1 MKRTKIIAL
10 FAVVLLLALQ
20 ALAGVDALKVRVTAT
35 LANLREGPDI
45 ASPTLQQVRQGT
57 VFDVI
62 EKTGDWYRITFVLGG
77 IQLQGYLHK
86 TVVEEIAGDAPPAQK
101 SAPAV
106 QKPAPQT
113 PVVQKPTPQTPSEQQ
128 IRPVAP
134 AVTGPFKKFF
144 VSLDFLMGFSKE
156 SQSLPFSRTVYYE
169 TASYGLDYALNKS
182 QSFGA
187 TLGFHFSPSLG
198 IALAVGSTSRTIDE
212 TSTVTLPHPLWPES
226 NRSGELKDTSQKL
239 SELDIALNLFLS
251 LRFGPLGLSLFGG
264 PCYMMSKATLVSD
277 LAFAEQGYPYLEVTL
292 TQSTASLT
300 SNVVGFNAGAEVGY
314 YLGRSLELFVGGKF
328 VGGTAKFKP
337 ETDVPE
343 LSIALGGLRAGA
355 GLKLLF

>member
-10 FAVVLLLALQ
+10 IAVVLLLALQ
-20 ALAGVDALKVRVTAT
+20 ALAGVDALKVRVTAV
-35 LANLREGPDI
+35 LANLREGPDL

-77 IQLQGYLHK
+77 TQLQGYLHK
-86 TVVEEIAGDAPPAQK
+86 TVVEEIADDAPSAQK
-101 SAPAV
+101 TTPAV

-113 PVVQKPTPQTPSEQQ
+113 PAEQQ
-128 IRPVAP
+128 IRPVGP
-134 AVTGPFKKFF
+134 AVTEPFKRFF

-156 SQSLPFSRTVYYE
+156 SQSLPFSRIVYYE
-169 TASYGLDYALNKS
+169 TASYDLDYALNKS

-198 IALAVGSTSRTIDE
+198 IALAVSSTSRTIDE
-212 TSTVTLPHPLWPES
+212 TTTMTVPHPLWPGS
-226 NRSGELKDTSQKL
+226 SRSGELKDTSQKL

-277 LAFAEQGYPYLEVTL
+277 PAFAERDYPYLEVTL
-292 TQSTASLT
+292 TPSTASLT
-300 SNVVGFNAGAEVGY
+300 SNVFGFNAGAEVGY
-314 YLGRSLELFVGGKF
+314 YLGRSLELFAGGKF

-337 ETDVPE
+337 GTDVPE

-355 GLKLLF
+355 GLKLFF

>member
-35 LANLREGPDI
+35 LANLRERPDL
-45 ASPTLQQVRQGT
+45 ASSTLQQVRQGT

-86 TVVEEIAGDAPPAQK
+86 TVVEEIAGDAPPVQK
-101 SAPAV
+101 PTPAV
-106 QKPAPQT
+106 QKPAPQI
-113 PVVQKPTPQTPSEQQ
+113 PAEQQ
-128 IRPVAP
+128 IRPAAP
-134 AVTGPFKKFF
+134 ALTGPFKRFF

-169 TASYGLDYALNKS
+169 TAPYGLEYALNKS

-198 IALAVGSTSRTIDE
+198 IALAVSSTSRTIDE
-212 TSTVTLPHPLWPES
+212 TTTMSVPHPLWPES
-226 NRSGELKDTSQKL
+226 HRSGELKDTSQKL

-277 LAFAEQGYPYLEVTL
+277 LAFTEQGYPYLEVSL

-300 SNVVGFNAGAEVGY
+300 SNVIGFNAGAEVGY
-314 YLGRSLELFVGGKF
+314 YLGRSLELFAGGKF

-337 ETDVPE
+337 GTDVPE

-355 GLKLLF
+355 GLKLFF